1 MNITGLDHIVL
12 TVKSIARTCDFYEQ
26 ALGAEVITFGAG
38 RTALQLGDNKINL
51 HEAGNEFEPKA
62 ATPTPGSGDICL
74 ITSASLAQV
83 EQNLRARGVAI
94 EEGPV
99 PRTGARGP
107 IMSLYVRDPD
117 SNLVEIAS
125 YSEGR

>member
-1 MNITGLDHIVL
+1 VL
-12 TVKSIARTCDFYEQ
+12 TVRSIARTCDFYEQ
-26 ALGAEVITFGAG
+26 ALGAAVITFGAG